1 MKLYI
6 EDATFF
12 GAEDATFFDDDKDDK
27 DITINDDEKFSLK
40 NLNKVLI
47 HSESRIAARRKL
59 AKTIKTTLNLDKM

>member
-1 MKLYI
+1 MMMKRI
-6 EDATFF
+6 KRI
-12 GAEDATFFDDDKDDK
+12 KDNK